1 MISIVKATAADSA
14 LIAATGAQSFI
25 ESHGHSAAPA
35 DIAAYVQE
43 KYAEAVVLAE
53 LEDEHNN
60 FHIIYQDRQ
69 VAGYSKSIPDAP
81 HPAIIQSHVTKLERL
96 YLLRPFY
103 GQHLGKLLF
112 DHNLEWSKSLG
123 QSGMWLNVWTEN
135 ERAVAFYQK
144 HGFKIIGS
152 YAFPITATHANPNHH
167 MLLLY

>member
-1 MISIVKATAADSA
+1 MIRIIKATAADST
-14 LIAATGAQSFI
+14 LIAAIGAQSFI

-43 KYAEAVVLAE
+43 KYAEAVIHAE
-53 LEDEHNN
+53 LEEECNI
-60 FHIIYQDRQ
+60 FHILYQDHQ
-69 VAGYSKSIPDAP
+69 AAGYSKIIPDAP
-81 HPAIIQSHVTKLERL
+81 HPVILQAHVTKLERL

-103 GQHLGKLLF
+103 GQHLGDLLF

-144 HGFKIIGS
+144 KGFKITGS
-152 YAFPITATHANPNHH
+152 YEFPITATHANPNHH